1 MKTKLTL
8 TTAILSTALL
18 FTACGGGGGDSSSTP
33 TVVNNEPEEEITIP
47 LDEDEANAI
56 GGTVTEANICAG
68 SSESSNEYITDE
80 YCRNYALSYMKT
92 SSAYVAGYTGVGV
105 TIAVLDTGVDLD
117 TNDIKDNM
125 ASNQISFTTTL
136 YDVGLGW
143 LVQDYSGARND
154 QIEDIYLSNVGSGYT
169 TAPGVVITGEGSGAS
184 AIALLEDNGSVSAI
198 WMTERGSGYSSAT
211 TTITLDDS
219 GTGGSGAVISGFKLG
234 AYDDAGHGTSVGG
247 VAGGVKQQLSP
258 SDTYDGYSIQG
269 VAYNADIMSVR
280 VIMNNTAHSTIIHS
294 GIDYAVANNA
304 RIMNIS
310 ISGDS
315 WDPASYEH
323 YKNAVAADTIMV
335 VSAGNSGRD
344 CNTTEWTDSEHCQ
357 FPAAY
362 PWLSGYEDIL
372 SGSGAWVVVGS
383 VDKWNGISSFS
394 NKAGIIKNNF
404 LVAYGEEILSPSIND
419 VQALNYGTSFSA
431 PAVSGAMALMAEK
444 FPNLTGKEIAQI
456 FFDSATD
463 LGEPGCDDV
472 YGHGLIN
479 IDAAFALAA
488 AME

>member
-8 TTAILSTALL
+8 LTTLLATTLL
-18 FTACGGGGGDSSSTP
+18 FTACGSGGDSSSSAP
-33 TVVNNEPEEEITIP
+33 IVVDDNETSIPITEE
-47 LDEDEANAI
+47 EANAI
-56 GGTVTEANICAG
+56 AG
-68 SSESSNEYITDE
+68 CEGSTESSNEYITDE

-92 SSAYVAGYTGVGV
+92 SSAYVAGYTGAGV
-105 TIAVLDTGVDLD
+105 TIAVLDTGVDFD
-117 TNDIKDNM
+117 TFDIKENT
-125 ASNQISFTTTL
+125 STLSHSFFAHEYNTTSEE
-136 YDVGLGW
+136 
-143 LVQDYSGARND
+143 LVYLDDGARYD
-154 QIEDIYLSNVGSGYT
+154 QIETIKLLNGGSGYS
-169 TAPGVVITGEGSGAS
+169 TAPSVVITGDGSGAS
-184 AIALLEDNGSVSAI
+184 AIALLEDNGSVSGI
-198 WMTERGSGYSSAT
+198 WMTERGSGYKKET

-219 GTGGSGAVISGFKLG
+219 GTGGSGAAIGYFQLG
-234 AYDDAGHGTSVGG
+234 GYDNEGHGTSVGG
-247 VAGGVKQQLSP
+247 VSGGVKQQLSP

-269 VAYNADIMSVR
+269 VAYNANIMSVR
-280 VIMNNTAHSTIIHS
+280 VAVNNLAHSFVVHS

-304 RIMNIS
+304 RIINMS
-310 ISGDS
+310 LGGDT

-323 YKNAVAADTIMV
+323 YKNAVAADTIV
-335 VSAGNSGRD
+335 VISAGNYGRD

-357 FPAAY
+357 FPAAF

-383 VDKWNGISSFS
+383 VYKDNVISSFS
-394 NKAGIIKNNF
+394 NKAGITKNNF

-419 VQALNYGTSFSA
+419 VQTLNYGTSFSA

-444 FPNLTGKEIAQI
+444 FPTLTGKEIAQI

-463 LGEPGCDDV
+463 LGEPGCDDI

>member
-8 TTAILSTALL
+8 TTAILATTLL
-18 FTACGGGGGDSSSTP
+18 FTACGGGGGSSSSAP
-33 TVVNNEPEEEITIP
+33 VVVDEVVVDENEMSVPITEE
-47 LDEDEANAI
+47 EANAI
-56 GGTVTEANICAG
+56 AG
-68 SSESSNEYITDE
+68 CEGSTESSNEFITDE

-92 SSAYVAGYTGVGV
+92 SSAYVAGYTGAGV
-105 TIAVLDTGVDLD
+105 TIAVLDTGIDLD
-117 TNDIKDNM
+117 TYDIND
-125 ASNQISFTTTL
+125 STGTLHISYTTTDYNTTTSSL
-136 YDVGLGW
+136 E
-143 LVQDYSGARND
+143 QDFNGARND
-154 QIEDIYLSNVGSGYT
+154 QIEDIYLSTVGSGYT
-169 TAPGVVITGEGSGAS
+169 TAPSVVITGEGSGAS
-184 AIALLEDNGSVSAI
+184 AIALLEDNGSVSGI
-198 WMTERGSGYSSAT
+198 WMTERGSGYNSAT

-219 GTGGSGAVISGFKLG
+219 GTGGSGAAISGFRMG

-280 VIMNNTAHSTIIHS
+280 VVMNNAAHSTIIHS

-304 RIMNIS
+304 RIVNMS
-310 ISGDS
+310 IAGDS

-323 YKNAVAADTIMV
+323 YKNAVAAGTIV
-335 VSAGNSGRD
+335 VVAAGNYGRD

-357 FPAAY
+357 FPAAF

-383 VDKWNGISSFS
+383 VDKWNEISSFS
-394 NKAGIIKNNF
+394 NKAGVTKNNF

-419 VQALNYGTSFSA
+419 VQTLNYGTSFSA

-463 LGEPGCDDV
+463 LGEPGCDDI

-479 IDAAFALAA
+479 IDAAFTLAA
-488 AME
+488 TLEQAQQ